1 MPDVRNS
8 VDSSVFYSLT
18 DTDPSGNEL
27 QPCSGWTARL
37 TAKLS
42 PYVANDTAGAT
53 RRTTGAYDA
62 TGAISFMANDSI
74 GPPFTEG
81 DRVFLRLTLTDDLD
95 DGYYEGWARI
105 SEISVDTTSQKDGGD
120 NIGIDMS
127 WEGDG
132 RWLGVNLVAEGA
144 SSSA

>member
-1 MPDVRNS
+1 
-8 VDSSVFYSLT
+8 
-18 DTDPSGNEL
+18 
-27 QPCSGWTARL
+27 
-37 TAKLS
+37 
-42 PYVANDTAGAT
+42 
-53 RRTTGAYDA
+53 
-62 TGAISFMANDSI
+62 MANDST